1 MNILKHKQL
10 IEKFMK
16 TDFMT
21 IYEYFQYFEN
31 IMNIL

>member
-21 IYEYFQYFEN
+21 IYEYFVN
-31 IMNIL
+31 IFNILRIL